1 MILYLKD
8 KGNGVGIK
16 TEITGDD
23 FKLVTMMF
31 VGDEYFTTLGKI
43 TVIQWWKVLYQKKIT
58 MDKCS
63 GGLGVSGGHMHT

>member
-43 TVIQWWKVLYQKKIT
+43 TVIQW
-58 MDKCS
+58 
-63 GGLGVSGGHMHT
+63 